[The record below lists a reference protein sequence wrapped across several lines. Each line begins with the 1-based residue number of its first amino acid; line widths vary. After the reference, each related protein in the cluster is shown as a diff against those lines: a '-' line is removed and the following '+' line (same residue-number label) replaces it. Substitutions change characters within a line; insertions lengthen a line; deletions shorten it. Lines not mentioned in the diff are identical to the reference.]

1 MTLPGKKSF
10 ILIVI
15 VLLVGGVMIWQLAR
29 GQKQH
34 TAYRSVGITRGD
46 LLVSI
51 SATGTVEPEEVIDVG
66 AQVAGQ
72 ILSFGKDAKGKTV
85 DYGSEVDAGTILAR
99 IDDSLYASDV
109 AQAEATLQSGKA
121 NLERAEADLFRT
133 EQEWKRAKKLG
144 PSEALSQS
152 GYDSYESA
160 WKMAKAQVAVNQA
173 AIRQAEAALKRAR
186 RNLGYCTITSP
197 VKGIIIDRRVNTG
210 QTVVASLNAPSL
222 FLLAKDLTRIQVW
235 VAVNEADI
243 GKIHPGQPVTFTV
256 DAFPGQTFKG
266 EVSKIRLN
274 AAMTQNVVTY
284 TVEIATDNSD
294 GRLLPYL
301 TANVLFHLQL
311 FENVLQAPNAALRWT
326 PPTDKAAGTTQ
337 GQDKK
342 GMKEGK
348 KMSPGQKAANEASP
362 GALWVLDETGKPRSI
377 AVQTGAGDGINTLI
391 EDNEAL
397 HEGMQVITGIESPDA
412 NKGNESVSTP
422 FAPKF
427 PGSKSSKSPSK
438 SGGR

>member
-1 MTLPGKKSF
+1 MTLPGKKS
-10 ILIVI
+10 ILIIIIV
-15 VLLVGGVMIWQLAR
+15 VLLGGLAIWLLAR
-29 GQKQH
+29 GQKQN
-34 TAYRSVGITRGD
+34 TTYRTVPITRAD

-51 SATGTVEPEEVIDVG
+51 SATGTVQPEEVIDVG

-109 AQAEATLQSGKA
+109 AQAEAALQSGKA

-133 EQEWKRAKKLG
+133 EREWTRAKKLG

-152 GYDSYESA
+152 SYDGYESA
-160 WKMAKAQVAVNQA
+160 WKIAKAQVAVNQA
-173 AIRQAEAALKRAR
+173 VILQAEAALKRAR

-210 QTVVASLNAPSL
+210 QTVVSSLNAPSL

-243 GKIHPGQPVTFTV
+243 GKIQPGQPVSFTV
-256 DAFPGQTFKG
+256 DAFPGQSFKG
-266 EVSKIRLN
+266 EVRKIRLN
-274 AAMTQNVVTY
+274 AAMNQNVVTY

-301 TANVLFHLQL
+301 TANVLFHLQQ
-311 FENVLQAPNAALRWT
+311 FTQVLQAPNAALRWS
-326 PPTDKAAGTTQ
+326 PPADKDAGTT
-337 GQDKK
+337 K
-342 GMKEGK
+342 GRNKSAMKDAQK
-348 KMSPGQKAANEASP
+348 ASPGQTSGNDSSS
-362 GALWVLDETGKPRSI
+362 GRLWVLDENGKPRPI
-377 AVQTGAGDGINTLI
+377 AVQTGPNDGINTLI
-391 EDNEAL
+391 EENEAL
-397 HEGMQVITGIESPDA
+397 HEGLQVITGIDAPDTTR
-412 NKGNESVSTP
+412 GNESVGTP
-422 FAPKF
+422 FTPKF
-427 PGSKSSKSPSK
+427 PGSRSSKSGSK
-438 SGGR
+438 SGGN